1 MEERNEQETELNEAP
16 QEEEVNGKKVP
27 IKKYKAL
34 EEKLEKASADVEHW
48 KNQYYKAYAD
58 TQNLR
63 KSLEEEARS
72 AIRYRSEGFLS
83 DLLPALD
90 AFHMALEAPPPT
102 KECANYLIGFGYIYN
117 QLIDALASEGVT
129 EIAPK
134 VGDRFDATIMHAFE
148 TVEDETLKPGQVAK
162 VYGKGYKL
170 HDRLIRPARVAVVK
184 EKEAP
189 KQEEVAETKEENNP
203 EEEIPQA

>member
-1 MEERNEQETELNEAP
+1 MEERNEPETELTPEPETP
-16 QEEEVNGKKVP
+16 QEEDLGKKVSA
-27 IKKYKAL
+27 KKYRAL
-34 EEKLEKASADVEHW
+34 EEKLEKAQADMESW

-63 KSLEEEARS
+63 KSLEEETRS
-72 AIRYRSEGFLS
+72 AIRYRAEGFLG

-117 QLIDALASEGVT
+117 QLIQALASEGVT
-129 EIAPK
+129 ELSPK
-134 VGDRFDATIMHAFE
+134 AGDRFDATYMHAME
-148 TVEDETLKPGQVAK
+148 EVEDDSVEPGRISQVLS
-162 VYGKGYKL
+162 KGYKL
-170 HDRLIRPARVAVVK
+170 HDRLIRPVRVT
-184 EKEAP
+184 
-189 KQEEVAETKEENNP
+189 VAKAKAEPKEENSGP